1 MFAQQLMGQFV
12 DIDSLIDLTV
22 FAMMK
27 TCFLNGKWYEMLHI
41 LDLHL

>member
-1 MFAQQLMGQFV
+1 MFAHQLMGQFV

-27 TCFLNGKWYEMLHI
+27 TCISQW
-41 LDLHL
+41 